1 MRRADFG
8 RARHAWA
15 RLTLALAMG
24 VCLTAGAGDLKHIE
38 RNGDMQRLRTRL
50 TVMETKAGTTVKFED
65 LLKDYFDESLGILD
79 RLLTALGAPRP
90 PADAAGAEIEALL
103 TAKDEPD
110 MAGDPEMARVAAA
123 RPVDSVAAWQREV
136 YALEA
141 DELLAFLDE
150 ELEVHARR
158 KRLEYEMVV
167 VTNAGLVGDGKTNN
181 REALERLI
189 GGRGRLDR
197 GVAGVDPI
205 AAEETRV
212 EPTRATGGVAA
223 DGSSAAREISPRAEV
238 SHSDAGRADL
248 RHREAKGLRLV
259 FPAGDYY
266 FAGPE
271 GKGAGSIVLEDVRD
285 LILEGRD
292 GARIVTSGAF
302 MAGDSI
308 RMERCRS
315 IVMRNLVLD
324 MSPLPFAFGTIR
336 SKDDATAM
344 IEMELLPNSP
354 EPDASYWANP
364 KQQDGIGVSQITI
377 RAAGTYHYIR
387 ESGNGL
393 AATAV
398 EPLGDRRYRIRLRNA
413 EMAHIP
419 IGATAVWHTR
429 GRGGEGR
436 GLHVLRSRH
445 ILFDRVCQQA
455 SDLVS
460 VWLEFSGG
468 VQFVDCDF
476 VPPEGRPAQNNA
488 DGFHAPRNQKGPYL
502 DRCRLFAQADDC
514 LNFYSPAS
522 SVSDWNPAS
531 RELMLLVTYPV
542 GKPEEF
548 LSPGDPVALMNSNDG
563 SVSVAKAVAV
573 EVVTPWETAAP
584 GKRPSGQ
591 SVVRVTLDRDVPG
604 LLTRKALGRPATASY
619 LEYWSTESDEYK
631 AAHAIQA
638 PFEHMAVNLRY
649 ANGGF
654 IIRNCQFGYNRAL
667 GFKCKAGNGVIRNSR
682 FIGQALLFETSLTW
696 REGFLPHDIEV
707 TDTQVDWFCFSEL
720 GLLSGSRRGAEAE
733 RLMPRIRF
741 EGCRIGG
748 PVAAV
753 GPTAGPCTAAPP
765 EAAQLGEAKSVIA
778 ADG

>member
-1 MRRADFG
+1 MKAL
-8 RARHAWA
+8 RARW
-15 RLTLALAMG
+15 
-24 VCLTAGAGDLKHIE
+24 
-38 RNGDMQRLRTRL
+38 
-50 TVMETKAGTTVKFED
+50 TVSETKRRSTVTDQD
-65 LLKDYFDESLGILD
+65 LLKDYFHESLGVLD

-90 PADAAGAEIEALL
+90 PAGPTGAEIEALL
-103 TAKDEPD
+103 TASDEPAP
-110 MAGDPEMARVAAA
+110 AGDAGLACPVAAQ
-123 RPVDSVAAWQREV
+123 PVDPVAAWQREV

-150 ELEVHARR
+150 ELETHARR
-158 KRLEYEMVV
+158 KRLDYETIV
-167 VTNAGLVGDGKTNN
+167 VTEAGLVGDGKTNN
-181 REALERLI
+181 REAFERLL
-189 GGRGRLDR
+189 GRKHTNG
-197 GVAGVDPI
+197 
-205 AAEETRV
+205 
-212 EPTRATGGVAA
+212 
-223 DGSSAAREISPRAEV
+223 
-238 SHSDAGRADL
+238 
-248 RHREAKGLRLV
+248 KGLRLV

-271 GKGAGSIVLEDVRD
+271 GKGAGSIVLKDIEDVV
-285 LILEGRD
+285 LEGRD
-292 GARIVTSGAF
+292 GARIITSGAF

-308 RMERCRS
+308 RLERCRN
-315 IVMRNLVLD
+315 IVLRNLILD
-324 MSPLPFAFGTIR
+324 MDPLPFAFGAITA
-336 SKDDATAM
+336 KDDAEAI
-344 IEMELLPNSP
+344 IEIELLPNSP
-354 EPDASYWANP
+354 DPDRSYWTID
-364 KQQDGIGVSQITI
+364 KRQDGSGVSQITI
-377 RAAGTYHYIR
+377 RKAGTYHYIR

-419 IGATAVWHTR
+419 VGATAVWHTR

-445 ILFDRVCQQA
+445 ILFDRVRQHA

-468 VQFVDCDF
+468 IQFVDCDF

-488 DGFHAPRNQKGPYL
+488 DGFHAPRNLKGPYL
-502 DRCRLFAQADDC
+502 ERCRLFAQADDC

-531 RELMLLVTYPV
+531 RELTFLVTYPV

-573 EVVTPWETAAP
+573 EAVGARVL
-584 GKRPSGQ
+584 
-591 SVVRVTLDRDVPG
+591 RVTLDRDVPG
-604 LLTRKALGRPATASY
+604 LLTRKALGRPETASY

-631 AAHAIQA
+631 AAHAIEA

-654 IIRNCQFGYNRAL
+654 IIRHCQFGYNRAL
-667 GFKCKAGNGVIRNSR
+667 GFKCKAGNGVIRDSR
-682 FIGQALLFETSLTW
+682 FIDQALLFETSLTW

-707 TDTQVDWFCFSEL
+707 TNTRVDWFCLSEL
-720 GLLSGSRRGAEAE
+720 GLLSGSRRGSEAE
-733 RLMPRIRF
+733 RLMPRIRL
-741 EGCRIGG
+741 EGCRIGR
-748 PVAAV
+748 P
-753 GPTAGPCTAAPP
+753 
-765 EAAQLGEAKSVIA
+765 Q
-778 ADG
+778 